1 MSQMRKKFSL
11 GPQPSPGTPGIG
23 ELYPGSKVAVSSSHS
38 EGTGTSS
45 IGSSSGSSSSRGSSR
60 NFDSSLPGGM
70 HKYLSGANPPQQQ
83 RNAPVIHSLSNQRP
97 SSSPSTAAGMM
108 SMAGRGVAGFLE
120 RSMSFGALSHSNQGF
135 KV

>member
-1 MSQMRKKFSL
+1 MREKFSL

-38 EGTGTSS
+38 ESTTTSS
-45 IGSSSGSSSSRGSSR
+45 KGSSGSSSSR
-60 NFDSSLPGGM
+60 NIDSSLPGGM
-70 HKYLSGANPPQQQ
+70 HKYLSVANNPQQQ
-83 RNAPVIHSLSNQRP
+83 RNTPAILGLSNQRS